1 MKEHFDLRNESGIDR
16 SDRSLHSRWE
26 AINKDCQKWAAAQ
39 KAVDKLNPSGT
50 NDEDRVS
57 VISSMFIMLV
67 VGVCSAKFF
76 CFHVV
81 QYCTKLVQRR
91 GEEDQEGEDQERKAI
106 YLASLL

>member
-1 MKEHFDLRNESGIDR
+1 MVD
-16 SDRSLHSRWE
+16 
-26 AINKDCQKWAAAQ
+26 INKDCQQWAAAQ

-57 VISSMFIMLV
+57 AISSFMFIMIV
-67 VGVCSAKFF
+67 VGVCSANLF

-81 QYCTKLVQRR
+81 KYCTKLVQRR